1 MSLESFWPALIG
13 NRMLSSVALILA
25 MVALRYVAA
34 RIIRRDQVILSGD
47 RRAWLARIR
56 NASVILAAVGLVLI
70 WLPSLHTFALSIT
83 AVALALVVA
92 TKELILCLSGT
103 VLRAINR
110 PFEIGDWVEIGALRG
125 EVVDQTI
132 LATRLQEIGGPV
144 GHYEYSGKTITVP
157 NSLLLTTP
165 VQNQQFFR
173 KWLFLEVET
182 VLEPDVDMTLAL
194 PEIEAE
200 AQRLFAPHAELAQ
213 RYTALIEKR
222 SGIDIAEPQ
231 PRVSLATTDIG
242 KQRVVVTLFCPT
254 PSAFEMERAI
264 NTVVLEQY
272 WRRRRGSA
280 PAAQAPQHAD
290 AY

>member
-1 MSLESFWPALIG
+1 MPLESFWPALIG
-13 NRMLSSVALILA
+13 NRMLSSLALILA
-25 MVALRYVAA
+25 LTALRYLAA
-34 RIIRRDQVILSGD
+34 RIIRRDQVILTGD

-56 NASVILAAVGLVLI
+56 NIAVILGVVGLVLI

-83 AVALALVVA
+83 AFALALVVA

-110 PFEIGDWVEIGALRG
+110 PFEIGDWIEVGTLRG

-144 GHYEYSGKTITVP
+144 GHYEYSGKTITLP
-157 NSLLLTTP
+157 NSILLTTP

-173 KWLFLEVET
+173 KWVFLEVET
-182 VLEPDVDMTLAL
+182 VLEPDVDMTRAL
-194 PEIEAE
+194 PEIESQVAG
-200 AQRLFAPHAELAQ
+200 LYAPHAELGE

-231 PRVSLATTDIG
+231 PRVSLATSDIG
-242 KQRVVVTLFCPT
+242 KQRVLVTLFCPT
-254 PSAFEMERAI
+254 PKAFEMERAI
-264 NTVVLEQY
+264 NTLVLEQY
-272 WRRRRGSA
+272 WQRRAGAAA
-280 PAAQAPQHAD
+280 PAAGGA
-290 AY
+290 

>member
-1 MSLESFWPALIG
+1 MARTMPLDSFWPALLG
-13 NRMLSSVALILA
+13 NRVLSSIALIIA

-34 RIIRRDQVILSGD
+34 RIIRGDAVILSGD

-56 NASVILAAVGLVLI
+56 NASVILAVVGLVLI

-83 AVALALVVA
+83 AFALALVIA

-110 PFEIGDWVEIGALRG
+110 PFEIGDWIEIGTLRG
-125 EVVDQTI
+125 EVVDETI

-144 GHYEYSGKTITVP
+144 GRFEYSGKTITVP
-157 NSLLLTTP
+157 NSIFLTTP

-173 KWLFLEVET
+173 KWVFLEVAT
-182 VLEPDVDMTLAL
+182 VLEPDVDMTRAL
-194 PEIEAE
+194 PEIEAGIGG
-200 AQRLFAPHAELAQ
+200 LFAPHAELAE

-222 SGIDIAEPQ
+222 SGVDIAEPQ

-254 PSAFEMERAI
+254 PGAFEMERAI
-264 NTVVLEQY
+264 NTLVLEQY
-272 WRRRRGSA
+272 WRRRR
-280 PAAQAPQHAD
+280 PATSD
-290 AY
+290 TTEE